1 MRQAVAQ
8 ARLAMKHDEVP
19 VGAVVENDGV
29 VVGRGYNKTRTRT
42 DVAAHAETV
51 ALARA
56 AKRLGDFRLDGCRI
70 FVTIEPCLM
79 CLGAIWLSRIRDVY
93 FGVRDPKFGGLYSPF
108 DLADHSALRK
118 MRFTGGIMAEEI
130 AAMMA
135 AFFRD
140 KR

>member
-19 VGAVVENDGV
+19 VGAVVEKDGV
-29 VVGRGYNKTRTRT
+29 IVGRGHNKTRTRT
-42 DVAAHAETV
+42 DVSAHAEIV

-56 AKRLGDFRLDGCRI
+56 ARRLGDFRLDGCRI

-79 CLGAIWLSRIRDVY
+79 CLGAIRLSRIREVY
-93 FGVRDPKFGGLYSPF
+93 FGVRDPKFGGIYSPF
-108 DLADHSALRK
+108 ALAGHSALRK
-118 MRFTGGIMAEEI
+118 MRFTGGILAEEM
-130 AAMMA
+130 AAMMKG
-135 AFFRD
+135 FFRG